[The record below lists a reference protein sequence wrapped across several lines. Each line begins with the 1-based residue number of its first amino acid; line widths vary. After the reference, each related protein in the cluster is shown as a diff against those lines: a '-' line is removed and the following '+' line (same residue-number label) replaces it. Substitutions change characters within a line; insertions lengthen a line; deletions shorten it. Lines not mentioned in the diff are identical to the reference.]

1 MNVSTELL
9 DLVARAAAMHEQ
21 LRAEEDEADLAGHYS
36 AEMQKAFDDAGFY
49 RILCPARYGGL
60 ELGFEP
66 FYRVTLEL
74 ATAHPGAAWCF
85 ALGASHLWIVASH
98 FPVDV
103 QDEVLN
109 GGRPFIAPFSGSF
122 NGSCQRVDGG
132 IEVEGT
138 FGYASGVPFAT
149 HLLGVVRMA
158 GGEAPDVRLALFP
171 RSAFTVLD
179 DWGGDKTSGLRAS
192 GSFTAAVTKTFLPD
206 RYTIPYFGYLTEP
219 AARAQP
225 TPGTELHGNPAY
237 LGPLAI
243 PFHLN
248 LLAVVVGAARAA
260 IADFQETSQI
270 KHEPMPPFAL
280 RRDSPLSHFV
290 LGEAVAKTATA
301 EAAMFSMVQQF
312 EACCR
317 QAVDGGEPFTIE
329 ENLRIWSI
337 GHQAAELASDA
348 VRLLFANSG
357 SSAGRSNNR
366 MTRYLN
372 DVSMYTTHPV
382 ANPYRVYPMLGR
394 ARLGLPAGFFGLDA

>member
-1 MNVSTELL
+1 MDDRTALP
-9 DLVARAAAMHEQ
+9 DLVARAAALRAQ

-36 AEMQKAFDDAGFY
+36 TAAHEAFSDAGFY

-85 ALGASHLWIVASH
+85 ALSASHLWIVASH
-98 FPVDV
+98 FPADV
-103 QDEVLN
+103 QDEVL
-109 GGRPFIAPFSGSF
+109 GSGRFLAPFSGSF
-122 NGSCQRVDGG
+122 NGRCRRVDGG

-149 HLLGVVRMA
+149 HLLGVVRIQEGDA
-158 GGEAPDVRLALFP
+158 AEVRLALFP
-171 RSAFTVLD
+171 RSSFTLLD

-192 GSFTAAVTKTFLPD
+192 GSFTVAVAKTVVPD
-206 RYTIPYFGYLTEP
+206 RHTIPYTGFLTEP
-219 AARAQP
+219 AARARP
-225 TPGTELHGNPAY
+225 TPGTELHDNPAY

-260 IADFQETSQI
+260 IADFEAVSHE
-270 KHEPMPPFAL
+270 KHESLPPFGL
-280 RRDSPLSHFV
+280 RRDNPLNHFV
-290 LGEAVAKTATA
+290 LGEAIAKTAAA
-301 EAAMFSMVQQF
+301 EAVLFSMVEQF
-312 EACCR
+312 EARCR
-317 QAVDGGEPFTIE
+317 KAVDGGEPFTIE
-329 ENLRIWSI
+329 DNLRIWSI
-337 GHQAAELASDA
+337 GHQAAELAGDA

-357 SSAGRSNNR
+357 SSAGRRNNR
-366 MTRYLN
+366 MARYLN

-394 ARLGLPAGFFGLDA
+394 ARLGLPAGFFGLDG